1 MSAMRLLAPLGLLA
15 LLAGAWQAGGWP
27 GVALAVS
34 ALVLWAL
41 LHYTRLIT
49 VMKRAARRPI
59 GYVGSAVMLNA
70 RLRPRL
76 TLLHVVALTQ
86 ALGERLSDEGAMPEV
101 YRWRDPG
108 GASVTAAFDG
118 GRLARW
124 TLARPAP
131 DDAPARADQAFPEN
145 GR

>member
-1 MSAMRLLAPLGLLA
+1 MRGRPVKAMRVLAPLGLLA

-27 GVALAVS
+27 GVALAAS

-49 VMKRAARRPI
+49 VMKRAANRPM

-70 RLRPRL
+70 KLRPRL
-76 TLLHVVALTQ
+76 PLLHVVALTQ
-86 ALGERLSDEGAMPEV
+86 SLGERLSPDEAMPEV

-108 GASVTAAFDG
+108 GSSVTAEFSG
-118 GRLARW
+118 GRLVRW
-124 TLARPAP
+124 TLARPGARDA
-131 DDAPARADQAFPEN
+131 DDGMTA
-145 GR
+145 